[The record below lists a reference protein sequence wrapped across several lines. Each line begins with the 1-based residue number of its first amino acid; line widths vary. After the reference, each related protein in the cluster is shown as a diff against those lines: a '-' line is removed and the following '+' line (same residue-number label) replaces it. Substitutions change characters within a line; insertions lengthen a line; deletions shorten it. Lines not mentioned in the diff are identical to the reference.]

1 MRFGFAEGIIVMGT
15 RRAGLSDDPDPR
27 AGRTPTVPV
36 GQLLSIREVAEETG
50 LAAGTIRMWEQ
61 RYGFPDP
68 QRAPSGYRQ
77 YRSGDI
83 EALRR
88 VQAYRHRGLSIPA
101 AIERAR
107 EAGAASDH
115 PSLYAAVA
123 ASDLGA
129 RPQVLRKRTLIAL
142 SRAIEHETL
151 AHAAAPV
158 LFAAFQ
164 FESFYRD
171 VEARYRRLAE
181 HADEAYVFAD
191 FPAFRRVEHAP
202 TEVPISREDALGNEW
217 AVVVDAPGLAACLVA
232 WEQPGVTEPG
242 SARDLDRRFEAIWT
256 VDPVA
261 TRRAAEVAAQL
272 VGRSAPEDQE
282 RLTAM
287 LDGRPLALE
296 QPAPALTSLTNRLVA
311 YLEALP
317 PS

>member
-1 MRFGFAEGIIVMGT
+1 
-15 RRAGLSDDPDPR
+15 
-27 AGRTPTVPV
+27 
-36 GQLLSIREVAEETG
+36 
-50 LAAGTIRMWEQ
+50 
-61 RYGFPDP
+61 
-68 QRAPSGYRQ
+68 
-77 YRSGDI
+77 
-83 EALRR
+83 
-88 VQAYRHRGLSIPA
+88 
-101 AIERAR
+101 
-107 EAGAASDH
+107 
-115 PSLYAAVA
+115 
-123 ASDLGA
+123 
-129 RPQVLRKRTLIAL
+129 VLRKRTLIAL

-151 AHAAAPV
+151 ARAAAPV

-191 FPAFRRVEHAP
+191 FPAFRRFDHAP
-202 TEVPISREDALGNEW
+202 TEVPISRDDALGNEW
-217 AVVVDAPGLAACLVA
+217 AVVVDAPGLAACLLA

-272 VGRSAPEDQE
+272 VGRSAPEEQE

-317 PS
+317 SS